1 MNNEA
6 NMMRDANLQYALEE
20 IDTLLDEMG
29 GRNSLNTEIVR
40 GVYEAKADE
49 WGKND
54 SDLVEMIMDKAPAIQ
69 KAAKVAKKAVKKT
82 VKKAVAKP
90 TLRSIIAG
98 LPATAGAGMPMSM
111 YKKYLRACQ
120 NNPNFVDELEQAGR
134 NNTIRAFGKDF
145 FNSNYR
151 NVALRGDLGEAAKY
165 QAEHNRNN
173 INNSRNNR
181 NNSRRRTSRKT
192 RRKVK

>member
-1 MNNEA
+1 
-6 NMMRDANLQYALEE
+6 MMRDANLQYALEE

-69 KAAKVAKKAVKKT
+69 KVAKVAKKAVKKT
-82 VKKAVAKP
+82 VKNAVAKP

-111 YKKYLRACQ
+111 YKKYLRAGQ
-120 NNPNFVDELEQAGR
+120 NNPNFVNELEQAGR

-165 QAEHNRNN
+165 QAEHNINNSRNN
-173 INNSRNNR
+173 INNSRNNSHRR
-181 NNSRRRTSRKT
+181 NSRKT

>member
-6 NMMRDANLQYALEE
+6 NMIRDTNLQYALEE

-69 KAAKVAKKAVKKT
+69 KVGKVAKVAKKVVKKT
-82 VKKAVAKP
+82 VKNAVKKAVAKP
-90 TLRSIIAG
+90 TLRSIIAD

-111 YKKYLRACQ
+111 YKKYLRAGQ

-145 FNSNYR
+145 
-151 NVALRGDLGEAAKY
+151 LIQTIEM
-165 QAEHNRNN
+165 
-173 INNSRNNR
+173 
-181 NNSRRRTSRKT
+181 
-192 RRKVK
+192 

>member
-1 MNNEA
+1 MI
-6 NMMRDANLQYALEE
+6 RDTNLQYALEE
-20 IDTLLDEMG
+20 IDTLIDEMG

-111 YKKYLRACQ
+111 YKKYLRAGQ
-120 NNPNFVDELEQAGR
+120 NNPNFVNELEQAGR

-181 NNSRRRTSRKT
+181 NNSRRRNSRKT